1 MSGAFEAAWALLKA
15 DVYMAPDSGV
25 RGFAGGSTAKDSLAS
40 YNKLMYNP
48 KGLKARGREMWSPN
62 TEQWELPDNHPLAFG
77 IINPEDFALSRQTYP
92 NKIKYYRGGSMP
104 RLNER
109 GNFVGVN
116 VASDKFDWEN
126 AFEQAAQD
134 FGTTAAHENIH
145 DLINDDINEW
155 AIQQSGY
162 GQLQPLLSAMREE
175 RMADAEGLERF
186 RRGKMLSEET
196 GTPYAELRDLAQA
209 RQENMLKLREMGHEY
224 GAFSG
229 MSPDITQE
237 EVYNWMLNYD
247 DINPFVHYSML
258 QRMPN
263 LAAGFAGDPGTNPA
277 YLHTG
282 DPNIY
287 PTTMPL

>member
-1 MSGAFEAAWALLKA
+1 MSPFEAAWALLKA
-15 DVYMAPDSGV
+15 DVYMAPDSSV
-25 RGFAGGSTAKDSLAS
+25 RGFAASGAAKDKLISE
-40 YNKLMYNP
+40 NKLMYNP
-48 KGLKARGREMWSPN
+48 KGLRARGREMWSPN

-77 IINPEDFALSRQTYP
+77 IIDPEDLALSRQTYP
-92 NKIKYYRGGSMP
+92 NKIQYYRGGSMP
-104 RLNER
+104 RVNQR
-109 GNFVGVN
+109 GNFIGVN
-116 VASDKFDWEN
+116 VASPKFDWEN

-134 FGTTAAHENIH
+134 FGATAAHENIH

-155 AIQQSGY
+155 AKQQSGV

-175 RMADAEGLERF
+175 RLAGLEGFERF
-186 RRGKMLSEET
+186 NTSMEMDRKET
-196 GTPYAELRDLAQA
+196 DTPYAELRDLAQA
-209 RQENMLKLREMGHEY
+209 RQKNMLKLREMGHEY

-229 MSPDITQE
+229 MSPDMTQE
-237 EVYNWMLNYD
+237 EVYNRMLNYK
-247 DINPFVHYSML
+247 DINPYVHYSML
-258 QRMPN
+258 QQMPN